1 MSVPTQLSET
11 PSLQWTEVPGMYLPF
26 LFWVTYFHR
35 IIESFELEGTFK
47 GHLVQ
52 LPRNFHR
59 IRIVGV
65 GRDLWGSSSPTS
77 LSKQVPY
84 SRLQVYV
91 TNAQCGRLHSCD
103 PPNLKEQAGEL
114 EFIFTG

>member
-1 MSVPTQLSET
+1 
-11 PSLQWTEVPGMYLPF
+11 MYLPF

-84 SRLQVYV
+84 SRLQVYM